1 MRKKCIVSD
10 LDGTLLKEG
19 EERLPEEFF
28 DGIRELR
35 SRKIDFVVA
44 SGRSYGD
51 LKKLLA
57 PVLYEVTMIC
67 EEGAAIIQKGKML
80 HCRPISRETVEH
92 WVKEAKRQK
101 AELLLAGKH
110 TCYTEYENEGLRS
123 RYQKQRRAVMPVRDV
138 REVTE
143 PVLRMSFFLG
153 SGEKGGW
160 IRRKGEKDHEVR
172 ISFQDESWLD
182 LVLAEA
188 DKGSAL
194 QWLLKERGLSVEEVL
209 VFGDNTNDIPMFHL
223 VPDSFA
229 MKWAKEEVRREAG
242 YESACVMESV
252 REFLKRQL

>member
-1 MRKKCIVSD
+1 
-10 LDGTLLKEG
+10 
-19 EERLPEEFF
+19 
-28 DGIRELR
+28 
-35 SRKIDFVVA
+35 
-44 SGRSYGD
+44 
-51 LKKLLA
+51 
-57 PVLYEVTMIC
+57 
-67 EEGAAIIQKGKML
+67 ML
-80 HCRPISRETVEH
+80 HCRPIPRETVEH
-92 WVKEAKRQK
+92 WVKETKRQK

-110 TCYTEYENEGLRS
+110 TCYTEYGNEGLRS

-153 SGEKGGW
+153 PGEKGGW
-160 IRRKGEKDHEVR
+160 LRRKGEKDHEVR

-209 VFGDNTNDIPMFHL
+209 AFGDNTNDIPMFRL